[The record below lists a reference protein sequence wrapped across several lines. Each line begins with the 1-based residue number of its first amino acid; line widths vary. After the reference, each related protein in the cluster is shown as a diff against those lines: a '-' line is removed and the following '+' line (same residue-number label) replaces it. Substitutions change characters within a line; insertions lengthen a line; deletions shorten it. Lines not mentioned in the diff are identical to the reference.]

1 MRLFLTNQIETL
13 YLCKNCLTFCIP
25 RWGLGRRI
33 KGSKHEAAWPS
44 KLGKKMA
51 KQFSKSFQKS
61 NFCKKSNSFFC
72 SETQRNAQQQF
83 IKKEVFFNFCFRSKI
98 LTTWFLNRGNLF
110 QISFTILIQENE
122 SETADDDDRFFT
134 PNLLNDPW
142 LACFCLIERATLKR
156 RLSLISLSKLV
167 QQLYETQSWSC
178 TL

>member
-1 MRLFLTNQIETL
+1 MKQLDPQNWA
-13 YLCKNCLTFCIP
+13 K
-25 RWGLGRRI
+25 RW
-33 KGSKHEAAWPS
+33 
-44 KLGKKMA
+44 
-51 KQFSKSFQKS
+51 QNNFQKSFQKS
-61 NFCKKSNSFFC
+61 NFCKESNSIFC